1 MAQQKMHC
9 AVQRTHIDNQK
20 VIDGGKCYSIRK
32 SLEHDNYRASAEDC
46 EIVSPNVRKSDKRS
60 TVLTLFTPE
69 SAGLWEIVAQAPECL
84 DHVKQF
90 GSGAEVSMDGLHLV
104 TPSPINSFKVDRRK
118 PWKVPLHDVTY
129 SVKSFPARSFVGHQS
144 RNMTFINKTTRL
156 NEFSSNPSCQGS
168 ISCRTSSHIIP
179 QRSGSLKSSDIFC
192 ENSKVDKAIKRNL
205 RKKARKKGKQKKKL
219 SRDSVSTEPE
229 VFSED
234 YDCGTLVA
242 KTCGKNDMD
251 HGDRLVSCATSQE
264 DSLSD
269 SRVNVIDLENNNGTR
284 NSSESPKTCTSYI
297 DEIDLSEVKVP
308 SSVQNF
314 HGGYHVIDSEI
325 RIQMDDQG
333 FSILDGGIEETNHL
347 QTSCYGGIHSN
358 GLPDMHDSRVLDSVS
373 VGSNSDISTI
383 TSCEAKPCDKGSNES
398 GLSDPPDY
406 GSRKGCFSCPNSLN
420 SVVDFYDY
428 TEGSR
433 TGNQGFRSSD
443 MQVVA
448 PGKKSKQ
455 AKMVLRGSS
464 AYKLGSAGN
473 SHGRTGKENSHRV
486 WQKVQKNNTSECNSD
501 FQKVHPVGSQTLKEA
516 SFVRRNPNAAEVD
529 MSSKTE
535 DKKQLKHKVSR
546 KQKRKTS
553 PGSKQEYNSYSH
565 RASYSSKASANAHAK
580 ISTEPN
586 EILDISTQ
594 FSDQKRLGSVPRSHS
609 QIGCPEVGFQS
620 SRLKSLNSEALHN
633 SHDHPENLGSVESYY
648 NTVSDMKEQNQDSLL
663 ASSCRSLDKMN
674 MFEVRS
680 PVYLPHLIVNEAAQK
695 EKDISLAEYSKQ
707 NHCSGSFLQKWIPIG
722 TKNPQSTT
730 STRCNSV
737 SSRHSDGQ
745 GVEDWMLRSNVDEK
759 VVTNSQNLFSVLAVE
774 RMSTGLVSE
783 SVSSQEDEN
792 YTPKLK
798 NTSAHTFKE
807 KNSKL
812 IAANCLTIESKD
824 QNFSAVETD
833 LDKILLAVNH
843 ASRMQLASEAV
854 QMATGSPIAE
864 FERLLHFSSPVICH
878 SPNIISCNECSQD
891 QGVGASLCRHEIPNI
906 SLGCLWQWYEKHGSY
921 GLEIRADDFEQLNRL
936 GVDRFSFR
944 AYFVPFLSAVQL
956 FKSGKSHS
964 TNRRNGLPT
973 PGNLE
978 ADEIGE
984 TSQSSSYIGHLPTY
998 SLLVPQPRT
1007 SDTSA
1012 MPHEKEVCKSEL
1024 SPVSSKEDFSVP
1036 SVDMTCSNDSE
1047 LLFEYFESEQPR
1059 QRRPFYEKIQELAS
1073 GDGPSQWKAYGDPTY
1088 LNSINLHDLHPTS
1101 WYSVAWY
1108 PIYRIPD
1115 GNFRAAFLTY
1125 HSLGHMIRRST
1136 KVNSANVDSIVSP
1149 VVGLQSYNAQSECWF
1164 QLKHPAMNQTAESS
1178 GLNPSRILRERL
1190 KTLEETASH
1199 MSTAVV
1205 NKGNQT
1211 SVNRHP
1217 DYEFFRSRQ
1226 RS

>member
-1 MAQQKMHC
+1 MVSLFNDYHSALKFDCYNQFNPIVTAGLAQQKMHC

-46 EIVSPNVRKSDKRS
+46 EIVSPNVRKSDK
-60 TVLTLFTPE
+60 
-69 SAGLWEIVAQAPECL
+69 
-84 DHVKQF
+84 
-90 GSGAEVSMDGLHLV
+90 
-104 TPSPINSFKVDRRK
+104 
-118 PWKVPLHDVTY
+118 
-129 SVKSFPARSFVGHQS
+129 
-144 RNMTFINKTTRL
+144 
-156 NEFSSNPSCQGS
+156 
-168 ISCRTSSHIIP
+168 RTSSHIIP

-358 GLPDMHDSRVLDSVS
+358 GLPDMHESRVLDSVS

-383 TSCEAKPCDKGSNES
+383 TSCEAKPCDKGSNEN

-406 GSRKGCFSCPNSLN
+406 GSRKG
-420 SVVDFYDY
+420 
-428 TEGSR
+428 
-433 TGNQGFRSSD
+433 SSD

-455 AKMVLRGSS
+455 AKTVLRGSS
-464 AYKLGSAGN
+464 AYKVGSAGN
-473 SHGRTGKENSHRV
+473 SHGHTGKENSHRV

-516 SFVRRNPNAAEVD
+516 SFVRRNPNAAE
-529 MSSKTE
+529 
-535 DKKQLKHKVSR
+535 
-546 KQKRKTS
+546 
-553 PGSKQEYNSYSH
+553 
-565 RASYSSKASANAHAK
+565 
-580 ISTEPN
+580 
-586 EILDISTQ
+586 
-594 FSDQKRLGSVPRSHS
+594 
-609 QIGCPEVGFQS
+609 
-620 SRLKSLNSEALHN
+620 
-633 SHDHPENLGSVESYY
+633 
-648 NTVSDMKEQNQDSLL
+648 DSLL

-759 VVTNSQNLFSVLAVE
+759 VE
-774 RMSTGLVSE
+774 E
-783 SVSSQEDEN
+783 EN

-807 KNSKL
+807 KNSKH

-906 SLGCLWQWYEKHGSY
+906 SLGCLWQWYEKHGS
-921 GLEIRADDFEQLNRL
+921 LWQ
-936 GVDRFSFR
+936 FSCSR
-944 AYFVPFLSAVQL
+944 
-956 FKSGKSHS
+956 SGKSHS

-1012 MPHEKEVCKSEL
+1012 MPHEKEFLDPLSFSEFKSW
-1024 SPVSSKEDFSVP
+1024 
-1036 SVDMTCSNDSE
+1036 
-1047 LLFEYFESEQPR
+1047 
-1059 QRRPFYEKIQELAS
+1059 LAVM
-1073 GDGPSQWKAYGDPTY
+1073 GPSQWKAYGDPTY